1 MELRSGE
8 RELYEGRPSWRA
20 LMGFYVLG
28 IGVAVAVFVILGIL
42 ADNTGT
48 GVVIAVVIAGL
59 TLVIGYLRRIATKY
73 LITTQRLRIS
83 KGILRKKVQETR
95 LERVQNVNY
104 EQGVIDRV
112 FRVGTVDFDTAGTD
126 DSEFRFEWVNNPEG
140 VVRAVDRAVEEAR
153 AQTPGQMP
161 PPEQGVLDR
170 VLGVGTVDFDTAGTD
185 DSEFR
190 FEWVNDPEQVVR
202 AVDQAVEEARAAA
215 SEPGSGPAVS

>member
-20 LMGFYVLG
+20 LMSFYILG
-28 IGVAVAVFVILGIL
+28 IGVAVGVLVILGFL
-42 ADNTGT
+42 ADNMGLA
-48 GVVIAVVIAGL
+48 VVIAVVIAGL

-112 FRVGTVDFDTAGTD
+112 LRVGNVDFDTAGTD

-140 VVRAVDRAVEEAR
+140 VVRAVDQAVHEAR
-153 AQTPGQMP
+153 GELPGQAQP
-161 PPEQGVLDR
+161 GQGL
-170 VLGVGTVDFDTAGTD
+170 T
-185 DSEFR
+185 
-190 FEWVNDPEQVVR
+190 
-202 AVDQAVEEARAAA
+202 
-215 SEPGSGPAVS
+215 